1 MEDNK
6 NKNVM
11 MAGRVESDTKEFVD
25 KMYKDVPGETYA
37 SAMRKLIE
45 CYSSRPVEEDSGIDF
60 SGDIESIE
68 KSLKNVKSIMSGIK
82 AKADDYVSIKTR
94 EVNNRLAMK
103 DEALERFKEAT
114 ESRVAELEAEIELL
128 KNANDTLTEE
138 KEDLVDNLKEEA
150 NKNSKLSN
158 QIEEQKKVNEE
169 LRSENKRLNLQ
180 VANNLQEIADLSKL
194 KPLKEEN
201 DAKAKRIVE
210 LEGSISLKDKEISL
224 MNDSNTSLNK
234 ELDETKKKLT
244 KYIDELTS
252 LNNVNS
258 KLSVELTSV
267 NKELSFKDNEIVE
280 LKKSLEILENDINS
294 SKEAHNA
301 EILKLKEELIDAK
314 EDIREVVAT
323 KYEAK
328 IDALKE
334 KYEKEILTLKEKVAI
349 MNEGKSSPVKET
361 KAKSNKGKVKE
372 E

>member
-45 CYSSRPVEEDSGIDF
+45 CYSSRPVKEDDGLDF
-60 SGDIESIE
+60 SNDIESIE
-68 KSLKNVKSIMSGIK
+68 KSLKNLKSMMSGIK

-150 NKNSKLSN
+150 NKNSRLSDE
-158 QIEEQKKVNEE
+158 IEEQKKVNEE

-180 VANNLQEIADLSKL
+180 VANNLQEIADLRKL

-244 KYIDELTS
+244 KYIDELTN

-267 NKELSFKDNEIVE
+267 NKELSFKDNEVVE

-294 SKEAHNA
+294 SKEAHHA

-334 KYEKEILTLKEKVAI
+334 KYEKEMLTLKENLAI
-349 MNEGKSSPVKET
+349 ISESSPIKET
-361 KAKSNKGKVKE
+361 KTKAKLSKAKTKE